1 MIKIYSVLII
11 SLFYI
16 TVVASDDTIAFSAI
30 RGVRNGPY
38 ISYQTLLVNS
48 SVSLIDFSLS
58 HWI

>member
-58 HWI
+58 H